1 MYLLDLTTMIRVLH
15 THAHT
20 CLLRAELPVG
30 VDASTEEPCTVSI
43 AVVKGKLV
51 SCAILTRDG
60 FLSATGDAAY
70 SILAHAGYLNWTL
83 TLQLT
88 SSLLPPP
95 SILVSRKGGTL
106 IPQRLIELPSE
117 QRKTWTRTQRLVFSL
132 VNGKNSVTYIAYLLS
147 FSTTLVEQTL
157 SELYQ
162 MKVLALDDQEASPFT
177 STTLMTPHWQQA

>member
-1 MYLLDLTTMIRVLH
+1 MYLLDLTTMIRILH

-20 CLLRAELPVG
+20 CLLRTELPTGVG
-30 VDASTEEPCTVSI
+30 ANTEPCTVSI
-43 AVVKGKLV
+43 AVVKGTLV

-60 FLSATGDAAY
+60 FLSASDDAAY
-70 SILAHAGYLNWTL
+70 SVLAHAGYLNWTL
-83 TLQLT
+83 TLQLP

-95 SILVSRKGGTL
+95 SILVDRKRGTL
-106 IPQRLIELPSE
+106 IPQRLVELPSE

-147 FSTTLVEQTL
+147 LSTPLVEQTL

-162 MKVLALDDQEASPFT
+162 MKVLILDNQDASPFA
-177 STTLMTPHWQQA
+177 STALMTHHGQHA